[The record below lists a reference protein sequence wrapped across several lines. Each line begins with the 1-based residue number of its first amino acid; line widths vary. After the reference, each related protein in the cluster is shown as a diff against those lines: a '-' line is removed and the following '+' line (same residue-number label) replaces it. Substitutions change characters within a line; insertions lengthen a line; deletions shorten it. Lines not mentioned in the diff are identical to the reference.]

1 MTLHEMSREYRASA
15 RMLQMRLKDLRKAYR
30 ESEDEDEKFRLK
42 RRILFLKE
50 LLTQTN
56 ELAEHTERY
65 YERGFYRGRY
75 SL

>member
-75 SL
+75 GL